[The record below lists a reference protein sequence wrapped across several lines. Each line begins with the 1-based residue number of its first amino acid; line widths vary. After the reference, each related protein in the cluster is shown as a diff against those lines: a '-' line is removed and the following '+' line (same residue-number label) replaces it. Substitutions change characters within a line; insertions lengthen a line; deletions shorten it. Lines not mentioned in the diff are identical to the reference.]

1 MASNHSSYPHSI
13 IDVAGMDDMNT
24 VLQEAEIFEAQAK
37 GSPFTWWNNQEDNP
51 ISKKID
57 HSLINQAW
65 ENSFPDSFAEYL
77 EPDQS
82 DHAPCL
88 FRTPSVRSRIR
99 KPFKFYHHIIDN
111 PEFLVTVDNAWHP
124 ESIVGTAQFKL
135 MRSMKCL
142 KKDLRGLN
150 KRHYSGIS
158 ERIKQQGAKV
168 EGLQRAL
175 LTSPDRATAVEEHRE
190 RDTLNKLFTAEQKF
204 YRQRSRVRRADVGDR
219 NMTFY
224 HKTVNQRVTQNHIHY
239 LQDEDNNFFGT
250 TSAIKEHSV
259 AYFQ

>member
-1 MASNHSSYPHSI
+1 
-13 IDVAGMDDMNT
+13 MDDMNT
-24 VLQEAEIFEAQAK
+24 VLQEEAEIFEAQAK

-65 ENSFPDSFAEYL
+65 ANSFPDSFAEYL

-82 DHAPCL
+82 DPAPCL

-111 PEFLVTVDNAWHP
+111 PEFLVTVGNAWHP
-124 ESIVGTAQFKL
+124 ESIVGIAQFKL

-158 ERIKQQGAKV
+158 ERVKQQGAKV
-168 EGLQRAL
+168 EVLQRAL
-175 LTSPDRATAVEEHRE
+175 LTSPDRATDVEEHRE

-204 YRQRSRVRRADVGDR
+204 YRQRSRVRWADVGDR
-219 NMTFY
+219 NTTFY

-239 LQDEDNNFFGT
+239 LRDEDNNFFGT
-250 TSAIKEHSV
+250 TSAIKEHSA

>member
-1 MASNHSSYPHSI
+1 MRTSNHSSYPLSI
-13 IDVAGMDDMNT
+13 IDVAGMDDMVT
-24 VLQEAEIFEAQAK
+24 VLQVAEIFEEQAK

-51 ISKKID
+51 IAKKID

-65 ENSFPDSFAEYL
+65 ANSFPDSFAEYL

-111 PEFLVTVDNAWHP
+111 PEFLVTVGNAWHP

-158 ERIKQQGAKV
+158 ERVKQQGAQV
-168 EGLQRAL
+168 EVLQRAL

-190 RDTLNKLFTAEQKF
+190 RHT
-204 YRQRSRVRRADVGDR
+204 
-219 NMTFY
+219 
-224 HKTVNQRVTQNHIHY
+224 H
-239 LQDEDNNFFGT
+239 
-250 TSAIKEHSV
+250 
-259 AYFQ
+259 